1 MATFEAQVAGLTS
14 LTIDDSSSPTRAELN
29 QFLTDGAK
37 EVINQLPG
45 HLLPLCAASQTFT
58 SGSADTLTTG
68 KILNVFR
75 SDGDIN
81 QPCRKIP
88 AKQKGR
94 VSDPEEMSYATITD
108 PVFFIDNNTLDVLPS
123 GGSCS
128 YSAVE
133 YPTVS
138 YTASAITAFPNEA
151 EHLVALYGAVKSIQ
165 NVLGNLSDTI
175 DSDTRFISFE
185 DFFNLTE
192 DGNPF
197 GDNDPGVFSVSE
209 VPPTPP
215 SAPSYTSPDVSSVS
229 ISNVGV
235 PPTYT
240 APTVAGAT
248 EALTATITDGTIGT
262 DADFQDFSDWWEV
275 LGHMIEDEEDTELA
289 SAQVQKISTYLRA
302 YQEAMTNNLNT
313 YNKEN
318 VAYQAKLQEAIQ
330 QAQINSQKAQ
340 QDSSLTLQKEQQEY
354 QSNLSKFSNEVQSYQ
369 AKVNKEVQEYGQKFT
384 KYQFEVNT
392 AFQSWSKTESD
403 SLAQYNVDV
412 QNELNEFN
420 KENVAYQGKL
430 QESIQQA
437 QITSQAAQQQAQ
449 IDSQDA
455 QKETE
460 LTLSKEVQEYQAKLS
475 KYSAEVQ
482 TYQAN
487 VSKEV
492 QQYSNNLTADI
503 QAYQQKI
510 AKYSNEIQS
519 YQAEVSSKINNYNAQ
534 IQKQNTDY
542 QWLAGRY
549 TQLSANYESGLQKLR
564 GH

>member
-1 MATFEAQVAGLTS
+1 MATFEAQVLGLTS

-81 QPCRKIP
+81 QSCRKIP
-88 AKQKGR
+88 ASQKGR

-108 PVFFIDNNTLDVLPS
+108 PIYYIDNNTLDVLPS

-165 NVLGNLSDTI
+165 NVLGSLSDGLI
-175 DSDTRFISFE
+175 AKRVSFE

-197 GDNDPGVFSVSE
+197 GDNDPGIFSVSE
-209 VPPTPP
+209 VPPAPP
-215 SAPSYTSPDVSSVS
+215 SAPSYTSPDVASVS

-235 PPTYT
+235 PPAYT
-240 APTVAGAT
+240 APTVGGVT
-248 EALTATITDGTIGT
+248 EELTTTISTGNTKTDV
-262 DADFQDFSDWWEV
+262 SDWFEV
-275 LGHMIEDEEDTELA
+275 LGDMIQTDEDTELA
-289 SAQVQKISTYLRA
+289 SAQVQKISTYLKA

-369 AKVNKEVQEYGQKFT
+369 AKVSKEVQEYGQKFS

-392 AFQSWSKTESD
+392 TFQVWSKTESD
-403 SLAQYNVDV
+403 N
-412 QNELNEFN
+412 
-420 KENVAYQGKL
+420 L
-430 QESIQQA
+430 QKYS
-437 QITSQAAQQQAQ
+437 S
-449 IDSQDA
+449 
-455 QKETE
+455 
-460 LTLSKEVQEYQAKLS
+460 EYGWWEKQQAKL
-475 KYSAEVQ
+475 
-482 TYQAN
+482 QA
-487 VSKEV
+487 
-492 QQYSNNLTADI
+492 
-503 QAYQQKI
+503 
-510 AKYSNEIQS
+510 
-519 YQAEVSSKINNYNAQ
+519 
-534 IQKQNTDY
+534 DY
-542 QWLAGRY
+542 DKGIGQLAG
-549 TQLSANYESGLQKLR
+549 
-564 GH
+564 H

>member
-1 MATFEAQVAGLTS
+1 MATFEAQVVGLTS

-45 HLLPLCAASQTFT
+45 HLLPLCSSSQTFT

-75 SDGDIN
+75 NDGDIN

-94 VSDPEEMSYATITD
+94 VSDPEEMAYATITD
-108 PVFFIDNNTLDVLPS
+108 PVFFIDNNSLDVLPS

-128 YSAVE
+128 YSEVQ

-215 SAPSYTSPDVSSVS
+215 SAPSYSTPEIQAITVGTMPTISSVS

-240 APTVAGAT
+240 APTVGGAT
-248 EALTATITDGTIGT
+248 EELTTTISTGNTKTDV
-262 DADFQDFSDWWEV
+262 SDWFEV
-275 LGHMIEDEEDTELA
+275 LGDMIQTDEDTELA

-330 QAQINSQKAQ
+330 QAQINSQRVTQQSQIDKDKVTQQSQIDAQDAQ
-340 QDSSLTLQKEQQEY
+340 QEASLKLQKEQQEY

-369 AKVNKEVQEYGQKFT
+369 AKVNEEVQEYGQKFS
-384 KYQFEVNT
+384 KYQFEVNM
-392 AFQSWSKTESD
+392 AFQAWSKTVSD
-403 SLAQYNVDV
+403 SL
-412 QNELNEFN
+412 
-420 KENVAYQGKL
+420 
-430 QESIQQA
+430 
-437 QITSQAAQQQAQ
+437 
-449 IDSQDA
+449 
-455 QKETE
+455 QKF
-460 LTLSKEVQEYQAKLS
+460 SSEYGWWEKQQAKL
-475 KYSAEVQ
+475 
-482 TYQAN
+482 QA
-487 VSKEV
+487 
-492 QQYSNNLTADI
+492 
-503 QAYQQKI
+503 
-510 AKYSNEIQS
+510 
-519 YQAEVSSKINNYNAQ
+519 
-534 IQKQNTDY
+534 DY
-542 QWLAGRY
+542 DKGIGQLAG
-549 TQLSANYESGLQKLR
+549 
-564 GH
+564 H